1 MSEASTEGPVMTR
14 VASARQWARTYL
26 EDHGGWAP
34 SHDILRAG
42 AAAGYS
48 TSTMHAARRATHD
61 IVIVRAGRNSEWR
74 LVSDEELE
82 GVAAAHATSVD
93 ALEEQRRDRS
103 RPFRTV
109 VTHWPCKG
117 LSRIVTDT
125 HDSTAPGGVVRH
137 TSWVHSEPTTCNVQS
152 PTVEGEAR

>member
-1 MSEASTEGPVMTR
+1 MTTTSDEEPVMTR

-48 TSTMHAARRATHD
+48 TSTLHAARRATHD

-93 ALEEQRRDRS
+93 ALEEHRRDRT

-109 VTHWPCKG
+109 VTHWPCRG
-117 LSRIVTDT
+117 VSRVVTDT
-125 HDSTAPGGVVRH
+125 LDAHAPGGVVRR
-137 TSWVHSEPTTCNVQS
+137 TSWINSDPTSCNIQS
-152 PTVEGEAR
+152 PIARGEAK

>member
-1 MSEASTEGPVMTR
+1 MTETSDEEPVMTR

-48 TSTMHAARRATHD
+48 TSTLHAARRATHD
-61 IVIVRAGRNSEWR
+61 IVIVKAGRNSEWR

-93 ALEEQRRDRS
+93 ALEEHRRDRT

-109 VTHWPCKG
+109 VTHWPCRG
-117 LSRIVTDT
+117 VSRVVTDT
-125 HDSTAPGGVVRH
+125 LDAHAPGGVVRR
-137 TSWVHSEPTTCNVQS
+137 TSWVQIDHTNCQS
-152 PTVEGEAR
+152 PIARVEAK